1 MKYIIPTS
9 KVLSVNTR
17 RSVLEEEP
25 ILITSEEA
33 RPEDP
38 GDYSNKSLEFDDAVD
53 DMFGGKVKY

>member
-17 RSVLEEEP
+17 HSVLEEEP
-25 ILITSEEA
+25 ILITSEED
-33 RPEDP
+33 RTVDP

-53 DMFGGKVKY
+53 DLFGGKVKY

>member
-17 RSVLEEEP
+17 HSVLEEEP
-25 ILITSEEA
+25 ILATSEED
-33 RPEDP
+33 RPVDP

-53 DMFGGKVKY
+53 DLFGGKVKY